1 MTSGKS
7 IQQLNQIIAEEEQK
21 LIDISNSKIRN
32 KNQEYRKIK
41 RRIAIYQEEIET
53 LKSVEQTQ
61 QAENKTVEEFNDI
74 LEENTQL
81 LTDNTTAISDNQAQ
95 RAKVTSVT
103 AVDDSGGITSKGI
116 MSGLGEDTGTLSPSG
131 FQGMAELETSMTDS
145 MIQASTQRMIQ
156 RNNEATNA
164 AQNADK
170 IKASMERTAA
180 INDQLGAAMIGG
192 FAAIGEGFSGL
203 VGDSESAMGSLLST
217 LISGAMQ
224 FIAVNLAKSMS
235 LGVTA
240 AAESAVAAG
249 PFAAFVLPALI
260 AGATAAV
267 SGAFKK
273 IPKFA
278 DGGIVSSPTLGMF
291 GEYTGAR
298 QNPEVVA
305 PLDRLTSM
313 IQPRGAQQVDVGGS
327 FQLRG
332 QDLVVALQRA
342 ETNRGRIK

>member
-1 MTSGKS
+1 
-7 IQQLNQIIAEEEQK
+7 
-21 LIDISNSKIRN
+21 
-32 KNQEYRKIK
+32 
-41 RRIAIYQEEIET
+41 
-53 LKSVEQTQ
+53 
-61 QAENKTVEEFNDI
+61 
-74 LEENTQL
+74 
-81 LTDNTTAISDNQAQ
+81 
-95 RAKVTSVT
+95 
-103 AVDDSGGITSKGI
+103 
-116 MSGLGEDTGTLSPSG
+116 
-131 FQGMAELETSMTDS
+131 
-145 MIQASTQRMIQ
+145 
-156 RNNEATNA
+156 
-164 AQNADK
+164 
-170 IKASMERTAA
+170 MERTAA

-203 VGDSESAMGSLLST
+203 VGDSETAMGSLLST
-217 LISGAMQ
+217 LVSGALQ